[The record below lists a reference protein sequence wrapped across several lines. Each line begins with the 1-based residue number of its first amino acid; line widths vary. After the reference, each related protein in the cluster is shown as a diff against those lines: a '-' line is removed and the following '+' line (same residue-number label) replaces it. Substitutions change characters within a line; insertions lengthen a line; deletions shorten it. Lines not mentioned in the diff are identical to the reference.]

1 MEKLNKVKGYRV
13 MANITQDE
21 MASVIGLQRRSYID
35 KENGVREFTVKE
47 LTAIRDTLNNKGINI
62 TLDDLTD

>member
-1 MEKLNKVKGYRV
+1 
-13 MANITQDE
+13 MANMTQDE

-47 LTAIRDTLNNKGINI
+47 LTAIRDTLNNKGIDI

>member
-21 MASVIGLQRRSYID
+21 MASVIGVQRRSYID
-35 KENGVREFTVKE
+35 KENGIREFTVKE
-47 LTAIRDTLNNKGINI
+47 LTAIRDILISKGIDI
-62 TLDDLTD
+62 TLDDLAN

>member
-13 MANITQDE
+13 MANMTQDE

-47 LTAIRDTLNNKGINI
+47 LTAIRDTLNNKGIDI

>member
-47 LTAIRDTLNNKGINI
+47 LTAIRDTLNNKGIDI